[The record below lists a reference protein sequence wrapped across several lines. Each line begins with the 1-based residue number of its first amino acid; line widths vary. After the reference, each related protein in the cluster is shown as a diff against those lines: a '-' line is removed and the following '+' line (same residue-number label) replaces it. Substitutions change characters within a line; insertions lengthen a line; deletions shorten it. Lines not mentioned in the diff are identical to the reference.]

1 MMSSL
6 SYIGTHYDS
15 YFFCRQLKEMAEKL
29 PQGTYEK
36 AESRPTQMHNNTNGT
51 HQLRNSTSNQDNS
64 PNETSKEGCGKGRE
78 DMVVDDAKKV
88 SELGRNGE
96 NGSRAQ
102 SLLASSNQEEK
113 EWIEQY
119 EPGVYITLVAFRD
132 GTRDLKRVRF
142 R

>member
-1 MMSSL
+1 
-6 SYIGTHYDS
+6 
-15 YFFCRQLKEMAEKL
+15 MAERM

-36 AESRPTQMHNNTNGT
+36 TESKPTQMLCNANGT
-51 HQLRNSTSNQDNS
+51 HQLRNSTSNQDSS
-64 PNETSKEGCGKGRE
+64 PNETSKEAFGKARE
-78 DMVVDDAKKV
+78 DMASDDSKKV
-88 SELGRNGE
+88 PELGRNGDD
-96 NGSRAQ
+96 GSKAQ
-102 SLLASSNQEEK
+102 SLLASTNQEEK

>member
-1 MMSSL
+1 
-6 SYIGTHYDS
+6 
-15 YFFCRQLKEMAEKL
+15 MAERL

-36 AESRPTQMHNNTNGT
+36 AESKPAQMLNNTNGA
-51 HQLRNSTSNQDNS
+51 HQMRNNTLNQDNS
-64 PNETSKEGCGKGRE
+64 PNETSKEGCAKGRE
-78 DMVVDDAKKV
+78 DMASDDAKKV
-88 SELGRNGE
+88 SELGRNGD

-102 SLLASSNQEEK
+102 SLLGSSNQEEK

-132 GTRDLKRVRF
+132 GTRELKRVRF

>member
-1 MMSSL
+1 
-6 SYIGTHYDS
+6 
-15 YFFCRQLKEMAEKL
+15 MAERM

-36 AESRPTQMHNNTNGT
+36 AESKPTQMLSNTNGT

-64 PNETSKEGCGKGRE
+64 QNETSKEAFGKARE
-78 DMVVDDAKKV
+78 AMASDDAKKV
-88 SELGRNGE
+88 SELGRNGD

-102 SLLASSNQEEK
+102 SLLASTNQEEK

-119 EPGVYITLVAFRD
+119 EPGVYITLVSFHD